1 MSLNSAT
8 ANLDFKSAIRLE
20 DATQYIPWAK
30 WAISLFVQARILAD
44 LPTSIPH
51 YPLGG
56 PATLAADLEWW
67 TRSTK
72 QETIKVLRDDAIT
85 RPQLRRELKC
95 SPDETPQ
102 EKKAFAI
109 RETAAMKDNAEAIA
123 VYTKVYDLEFK
134 RTMDFLKTETRR
146 TIFASLKNSL
156 GDHYLSALQVATY
169 GDALSL
175 FQEVHKFMPSD
186 SQVRKAHLISKFWDS
201 TFQREGSNDLAVWIN
216 YVTTAVHDL
225 EQLGEAT
232 SDASKTSK
240 LQTALPIEIFRE
252 FKIAHGSKAHKW
264 DETVADLRVYAMIPE
279 IADQLTQLSSSRSHR
294 PEGSVF
300 GAVATPKE
308 PCRNF
313 QRGLC
318 TRDDCRYLHAGV
330 ALKPQAGPCKHC
342 GRDGHPSEK
351 CWGKFPNL
359 RPARGGDGK
368 KKLGNAKNAEVV
380 MQIVQDAVD
389 NGQTKVDLQ
398 ALLKALKSDPAK
410 VFGLTVRQ
418 QQQVQVEHVQ
428 EPVPDLFM
436 MEDLHLHVRKWAREM
451 QLQDQQQKEEDAQ
464 YELENP
470 VPVVDMDEF
479 YAEVNAELA
488 ELKSTRKQP
497 VVEEDEFFAEEENG
511 LKTPRLPASSSLE
524 EDDTPPPTR

>member
-1 MSLNSAT
+1 
-8 ANLDFKSAIRLE
+8 
-20 DATQYIPWAK
+20 
-30 WAISLFVQARILAD
+30 
-44 LPTSIPH
+44 
-51 YPLGG
+51 
-56 PATLAADLEWW
+56 
-67 TRSTK
+67 
-72 QETIKVLRDDAIT
+72 
-85 RPQLRRELKC
+85 
-95 SPDETPQ
+95 
-102 EKKAFAI
+102 
-109 RETAAMKDNAEAIA
+109 
-123 VYTKVYDLEFK
+123 
-134 RTMDFLKTETRR
+134 
-146 TIFASLKNSL
+146 
-156 GDHYLSALQVATY
+156 
-169 GDALSL
+169 
-175 FQEVHKFMPSD
+175 
-186 SQVRKAHLISKFWDS
+186 
-201 TFQREGSNDLAVWIN
+201 
-216 YVTTAVHDL
+216 
-225 EQLGEAT
+225 
-232 SDASKTSK
+232 
-240 LQTALPIEIFRE
+240 
-252 FKIAHGSKAHKW
+252 
-264 DETVADLRVYAMIPE
+264 MIPE

-418 QQQVQVEHVQ
+418 QQQVQVEQLQ
-428 EPVPDLFM
+428 ESVPDLFM

-451 QLQDQQQKEEDAQ
+451 QLQDQQQKEE
-464 YELENP
+464 EP
-470 VPVVDMDEF
+470 
-479 YAEVNAELA
+479 
-488 ELKSTRKQP
+488 ST
-497 VVEEDEFFAEEENG
+497 NS
-511 LKTPRLPASSSLE
+511 KTRCLW
-524 EDDTPPPTR
+524 